1 MEVFLDRVDVDINS
15 FFQYSS
21 YDFGNGL
28 ISNIISIVNDEE
40 INNFVRIKS
49 YMFNNYFD
57 NTLNNASVIINLNL
71 VIKNYNL
78 YKDLLLSMCN
88 NDIILSD
95 IDKSNSPPLACRAPN
110 VKALRSTSSS
120 TTADPWQ
127 CSSADHSPV

>member
-1 MEVFLDRVDVDINS
+1 MNMQNTILKIFNVSSEKINYCKTIIKYCEKGNILELLRSMEVFFDRVDVDINS

-78 YKDLLLSMCN
+78 YKDLLEG
-88 NDIILSD
+88 
-95 IDKSNSPPLACRAPN
+95 
-110 VKALRSTSSS
+110 
-120 TTADPWQ
+120 
-127 CSSADHSPV
+127 